1 MKQKWKLMISLL
13 ACGTI
18 LTACGNNKKDEQTE
32 QKVALTTAGEFPIVK
47 EKLTMSMMGP
57 NVGMA
62 EWKDMAFFK
71 DYAKKTNIQFDF
83 TTPPSSDFA
92 TKLNLA
98 FASGDIA
105 DILFA
110 PGSNALT
117 PAMEMDYG
125 GQGILV
131 ALEEMIDE
139 NMPNFSKLLK
149 EDSNLKKAITTPDGH
164 IYSLPT
170 IPRSTSA
177 IWGSNPMWLRG
188 DWLEALNV
196 TELPKT
202 TDEFYRLL
210 KRFKEEDPN
219 GNGKADEI
227 PLSSSKDFG
236 IRTWL
241 MGAFGIKG
249 SSNGIEEHNGVVRYY
264 PMTENY
270 KAYLEYANK
279 LYKEGL
285 LDKETFSLS
294 VEQFTAKG
302 QSNQIGAFQ
311 TWTAY
316 FVTGQTEKDSMNNPM
331 LAPLTSEIADKP
343 VLPMGLPIGR
353 ETFAITNKCP
363 SPEAALRWVDYFY
376 SAEGSDYLINGPEGA
391 YWQWE
396 TNDAGEKVRVHT
408 QKDVDP
414 AQYENGRAAAMPAY
428 GLAIPNL
435 SSPADISDIRI
446 EANQEPDATF
456 AEFIKKE
463 SDEKIKPYVE
473 LAYPTLYLSNEE
485 SDQVQATATDLQ
497 TYIEQMEAKFI
508 TGVEPLDNWDKY
520 VKTIQSMGVDEY
532 VKVYQTAY
540 DRWEKQ

>member
-1 MKQKWKLMISLL
+1 M
-13 ACGTI
+13 
-18 LTACGNNKKDEQTE
+18 
-32 QKVALTTAGEFPIVK
+32 ALTTAGEFPIVK
-47 EKLTMSMMGP
+47 EKLTMSTMGP

-149 EDSNLKKAITTPDGH
+149 EDPNLKKAITTPDGH

-414 AQYENGRAAAMPAY
+414 AQYENGRAAATPAY